1 MFKSVTEL
9 EHFYQE
15 CPHLA
20 LNEFDL
26 SFDLCQF
33 SDIEEQSNFNLTLSL
48 NEDIY
53 FKWSDI
59 LNTVV
64 MASKV
69 DFALPVT
76 PLTA

>member
-1 MFKSVTEL
+1 MYRNF
-9 EHFYQE
+9 
-15 CPHLA
+15 PHLA
-20 LNEFDL
+20 LNKFDL
-26 SFDLCQF
+26 SFDLCEF

-64 MASKV
+64 MESKA